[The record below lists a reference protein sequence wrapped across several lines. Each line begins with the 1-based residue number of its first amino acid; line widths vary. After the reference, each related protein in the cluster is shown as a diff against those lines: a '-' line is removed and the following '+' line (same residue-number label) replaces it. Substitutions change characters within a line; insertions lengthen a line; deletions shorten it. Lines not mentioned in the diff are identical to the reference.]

1 MPFPYEIYDSDRA
14 QLIDIF
20 AEVHQMIESDLDN
33 PHGFYLQPENHEA
46 DFFVLQSCIINN
58 FSKEKTELTL
68 SALEDYMHQL
78 GAEKLLVPVVA
89 DDENN
94 QWAIVVYEIPNNL
107 TYYNLNANFSP
118 EQISAAF
125 CDVMSCH
132 ADAFFTANENYQVIT
147 IGTPGQEDDP
157 AMLIWAALKGLINN
171 SLNPDNPFINTPA
184 AKAEL
189 EAYQE
194 DSDTQIAM
202 LLQPAPLQDDE
213 VMFEPMDEVPPPPA
227 TFLYLR

>member
-1 MPFPYEIYDSDRA
+1 
-14 QLIDIF
+14 
-20 AEVHQMIESDLDN
+20 
-33 PHGFYLQPENHEA
+33 
-46 DFFVLQSCIINN
+46 
-58 FSKEKTELTL
+58 
-68 SALEDYMHQL
+68 
-78 GAEKLLVPVVA
+78 
-89 DDENN
+89 
-94 QWAIVVYEIPNNL
+94 
-107 TYYNLNANFSP
+107 
-118 EQISAAF
+118 
-125 CDVMSCH
+125 
-132 ADAFFTANENYQVIT
+132 
-147 IGTPGQEDDP
+147 
-157 AMLIWAALKGLINN
+157 MLIWAALKGLINN